1 MERMLRYSLDRKR
14 KIRVMWQQDG
24 QMRQKLCQVI
34 AMNAECVELD
44 IARPREQV
52 KVALTDI
59 LSADYRKGDEA
70 QLDD

>member
-14 KIRVMWQQDG
+14 KIRVMWQQDE
-24 QMRQKLCQVI
+24 QMRQKLCQVT
-34 AMNAECVELD
+34 AMNTECVELD

-52 KVALTDI
+52 KVALTDV